1 MKLMQYV
8 TKLATPAKLA
18 NYFRFRPLLAKPD
31 EYIARMDALVGVTRY
46 FGPLHRRRSKPA
58 SKEATA
64 ASL

>member
-31 EYIARMDALVGVTRY
+31 EYIARMDALVGVSVDDRP
-46 FGPLHRRRSKPA
+46 FLERAAAQSLHRSCC
-58 SKEATA
+58 
-64 ASL
+64 LFF